1 MIFISKSEY
10 FCIILKQLQFI
21 YVYFFIFITKVIAN
35 F

>member
-21 YVYFFIFITKVIAN
+21 YVNFFIFVIKM
-35 F
+35 